1 LPYYTPL
8 RYVEK
13 RLAEIFVEGDENKD
27 GVLSFGEFMS
37 IVHSVAPHFTDRRA
51 LRMYREA
58 LSMGNDDDSIGPEAF
73 VNICKTH
80 GLVSLVDL
88 REMKEGS
95 LRALSKTAEQKQQ
108 EQKNRDIALAAKA
121 AAMLA
126 TPTPL
131 FQTGHKSPADR
142 AAARRSSTLQ
152 IMSRKGI
159 SQGLLAVAAA
169 QGSAGEGV
177 MKEAAAAAKASP
189 GKTLRRGSMM
199 GSTTPARDLL
209 ASLKQA
215 AAAASA
221 GAGAGAGDDPGA
233 AGAAAGGGGPPKAG
247 AGLGAA
253 RSTLMGKLR
262 RSSSVGLSS
271 PSSSPLA
278 LKLPHSASAK
288 GAADAAPVSEEQAH
302 AESRAE
308 AAALAVGLGHNTGAE
323 VPQTEEGGPRPQRSS
338 LMFGGP
344 AGEGAGAALV
354 EEDEEEMSDSSSGS
368 GSGSGSDSDSGSD
381 DSSAMRG
388 LIARNKQP
396 QTGAKT
402 RVGAAAPA
410 PAPRPA
416 PVPVVAPSH
425 ASLSQ
430 RSVLAS
436 IGNEEAEKRKAAGDS
451 AVAAGGVAALLKL
464 RAEARL
470 LDRLG
475 GSTGTGTGMD
485 AGYGSS

>member
-1 LPYYTPL
+1 
-8 RYVEK
+8 
-13 RLAEIFVEGDENKD
+13 
-27 GVLSFGEFMS
+27 
-37 IVHSVAPHFTDRRA
+37 
-51 LRMYREA
+51 
-58 LSMGNDDDSIGPEAF
+58 
-73 VNICKTH
+73 
-80 GLVSLVDL
+80 
-88 REMKEGS
+88 
-95 LRALSKTAEQKQQ
+95 
-108 EQKNRDIALAAKA
+108 
-121 AAMLA
+121 
-126 TPTPL
+126 
-131 FQTGHKSPADR
+131 
-142 AAARRSSTLQ
+142 
-152 IMSRKGI
+152 
-159 SQGLLAVAAA
+159 
-169 QGSAGEGV
+169 
-177 MKEAAAAAKASP
+177 
-189 GKTLRRGSMM
+189 
-199 GSTTPARDLL
+199 
-209 ASLKQA
+209 
-215 AAAASA
+215 
-221 GAGAGAGDDPGA
+221 
-233 AGAAAGGGGPPKAG
+233 
-247 AGLGAA
+247 
-253 RSTLMGKLR
+253 MGKLR

-278 LKLPHSASAK
+278 LKLPHSMSAK

-308 AAALAVGLGHNTGAE
+308 AAALAVGLGHSTGAE

-368 GSGSGSDSDSGSD
+368 GSDSDSGSD
-381 DSSAMRG
+381 DSSARRG

-402 RVGAAAPA
+402 RVSAAAAA

-416 PVPVVAPSH
+416 PVPVVAPSQ